1 MLFRSTGALATLV
14 GGMEPRR
21 AHPTSD
27 FHRRMLADRLRDPRF
42 RTELERL
49 RAEMVEQ
56 LAPAA
61 EGPVVNPGRRR
72 RGRLVFGD
80 ATE

>member
-1 MLFRSTGALATLV
+1 MRFPAGTLATLDGV
-14 GGMEPRR
+14 TDPRR
-21 AHPTSD
+21 ERTRHGEGRTLS
-27 FHRRMLADRLRDPRF
+27 DRLRDPMF
-42 RTELERL
+42 RAELERL
-49 RAEMVEQ
+49 HAEMREGW
-56 LAPAA
+56 APAA